1 MQLPIIAVLS
11 EQTLVGAAFHNL
23 SVVEHT
29 DLIGILDRTQTV
41 GDGHGGTCLHQT
53 LQSILYQTLA
63 FGVES
68 RGSFIEDE
76 DRGILQ
82 DGTGDGDTLALTTR
96 EPFAASSICC
106 RVA

>member
-11 EQTLVGAAFHNL
+11 EQTLVGAAFYNL

-41 GDGHGGTCLHQT
+41 GDGYGGTRLHQT

-63 FGVES
+63 LRIEG
-68 RGSFIEDE
+68 GGGFIEDE

-82 DGTGDGDTLALTTR
+82 DGTGDGDTLALT
-96 EPFAASSICC
+96 A
-106 RVA
+106 